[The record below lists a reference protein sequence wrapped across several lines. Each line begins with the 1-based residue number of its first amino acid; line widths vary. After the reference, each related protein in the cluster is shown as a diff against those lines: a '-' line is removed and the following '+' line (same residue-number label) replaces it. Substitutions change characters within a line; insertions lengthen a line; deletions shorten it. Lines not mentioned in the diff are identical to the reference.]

1 LVSGA
6 VLTTTAFFVVV
17 VVVGGYTGVALL
29 LSQFKFYNGGCL
41 FLLRCCVV
49 LFGFLRTLLCF
60 VFCCSGFFPIF

>member
-29 LSQFKFYNGGCL
+29 LSQFKFYNGGCVY
-41 FLLRCCVV
+41 CGAV
-49 LFGFLRTLLCF
+49 F

>member
-41 FLLRCCVV
+41 VLL
-49 LFGFLRTLLCF
+49 
-60 VFCCSGFFPIF
+60 

>member
-17 VVVGGYTGVALL
+17 VVVGGYIGVALL

-41 FLLRCCVV
+41 SIAVLCVCVLL
-49 LFGFLRTLLCF
+49 
-60 VFCCSGFFPIF
+60 